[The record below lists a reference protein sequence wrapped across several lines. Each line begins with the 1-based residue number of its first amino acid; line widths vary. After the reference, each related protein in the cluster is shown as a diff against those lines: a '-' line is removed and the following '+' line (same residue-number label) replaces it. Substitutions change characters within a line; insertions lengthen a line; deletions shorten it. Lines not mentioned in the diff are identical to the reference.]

1 MKYFATIF
9 TLLVIVFMNTKD
21 IAYTYSTG
29 APAAK
34 LVLRETKEV
43 LVIRHTVILA
53 QQLDRAKTSL
63 YLYYNL

>member
-9 TLLVIVFMNTKD
+9 TLLVIVFMSTKD

-34 LVLRETKEV
+34 TGSPGDEGV
-43 LVIRHTVILA
+43 LVIRLTVTLA